1 MGRVAVETSS
11 DWLIWGWVK
20 SRSTPA
26 RWTWKRT
33 PREALSWVMGSAQ
46 VSPQVWVGQP
56 RYLGGF
62 DPQPYCK
69 AQGISFCLR
78 DLYDSANHIPVLPI
92 RLASTQDVQKL
103 KLPVLFFSG
112 EEAL

>member
-1 MGRVAVETSS
+1 
-11 DWLIWGWVK
+11 
-20 SRSTPA
+20 
-26 RWTWKRT
+26 
-33 PREALSWVMGSAQ
+33 MGSAQ